1 MIWLRSAIFY
11 AGLWIFTPVYFVFA
25 LTSLPFGPMTRY
37 RMIAPWSKIVLKW
50 LGVTCGLR
58 YRVLGAENLPRSPA
72 IVLSKHQSA
81 WETLAFQSIFPPLVW
96 VLKREL
102 LRIPFLG
109 WALAMVSPIAIDR
122 SARRGA
128 LKQLLDQGKDR
139 LSKGFWIVI
148 FPEGT
153 RVKPGQKGKYNLGGA
168 WLATHTGNPVVPVA
182 HNAGEFW
189 GKDAFL
195 KRPGTITVIIGEPID
210 PSGIEAE
217 KLNRQVEEWIE
228 GRTREITGERY
239 GKEGGQ

>member
-1 MIWLRSAIFY
+1 
-11 AGLWIFTPVYFVFA
+11 
-25 LTSLPFGPMTRY
+25 
-37 RMIAPWSKIVLKW
+37 
-50 LGVTCGLR
+50 
-58 YRVLGAENLPRSPA
+58 VLGAENLPRSPA